1 MGGYFL
7 GVDIGTSSCK
17 AIIIDSEAKVMSSA
31 TVEYFLDFSHE
42 GTWAEIDPEN
52 WYQAAV
58 KAIKSC
64 VEKAAIAGDKIL
76 AVGLSGQ
83 MVSLL
88 GLDSEGKPVRPVI
101 MWLDKRN
108 VAEAEELKQLY
119 GKQINDITCNPVNQQ
134 FTLPKLLWVKKHEP
148 DNYKRINKIVLSKDY
163 IRYRLTGE
171 YATDCNDASGTLM
184 YDIWK
189 SEWSKEI
196 LGWLD
201 IDESILPDI
210 YPSTEIT
217 GRITKQAAQETGL
230 AEGTP
235 VMAGSGDLG
244 CENFACGV
252 FEKGDCMMRLGSGA
266 AITIPVN
273 EPKLD
278 PNLKGPCCGY
288 YKKDIFLIQ
297 GMTQAFGSVM
307 RWVRDAFFSEV
318 CKDSSNGN
326 AFETLGNMAG
336 CVPSGSEG
344 LVFNPF
350 INAAPYWKDYMQ
362 GGFIGVSPAHK
373 LGHFVRAAMEGA
385 ACALK
390 DAMTDLEAYGN
401 TKIKE
406 CVVTGGGGRSRLWTQ
421 IIANLIDKEL
431 IIMPYADACTGAALM
446 AAIGT
451 GLDRKAIIKSLWDSV
466 DPIRVKPDENMP
478 KDLKMY
484 EKYTRVHGLLDEL
497 YQKLKNKA

>member
-1 MGGYFL
+1 MGGCFL

-17 AIIIDSEAKVMSSA
+17 AIIIDSKAKVLSSA

-42 GTWAEIDPEN
+42 GTWAEIDPEK

-58 KAIKSC
+58 EAIKRC
-64 VEKAAIAGDKIL
+64 MEKASVEGDKIL

-88 GLDSEGKPVRPVI
+88 GLDSEGAAVRPVI

-108 VAEAEELKQLY
+108 VGEAEELKQLY
-119 GKQINDITCNPVNQQ
+119 GEKINEITCNPVNQQ

-148 DNYKRINKIVLSKDY
+148 DNYKKINKIVLSKDY

-184 YDIWK
+184 YDIGK

-196 LGWLD
+196 LDWLD
-201 IDESILPDI
+201 IDENILPDI

-217 GRITKQAAQETGL
+217 GRITKKAAQETGL
-230 AEGTP
+230 REGTP

-273 EPKLD
+273 EPMLD

-307 RWVRDAFFSEV
+307 RWVRDAFSGGVSEEV
-318 CKDSSNGN
+318 FKED
-326 AFETLGNMAG
+326 AFESLCDMAE
-336 CVPSGSEG
+336 CVPIGSDG
-344 LVFNPF
+344 LIFNPF

-362 GGFIGVSPAHK
+362 GGFIGVSPMHK

-390 DAMTDLEAYGN
+390 DAMTDLEEYGN

-406 CVVTGGGGRSRLWTQ
+406 CVVTGGGGKSRLWTQ

-446 AAIGT
+446 AAIGM
-451 GLDRKAIIKSLWDSV
+451 GLDRKAMINGLWESV
-466 DPIRVKPDENMP
+466 DLIRVKPDGNMP

-484 EKYTRVHGLLDEL
+484 EKYSRVHGLLDGL
-497 YQKLKNKA
+497 YQNLRNKG

>member
-1 MGGYFL
+1 MGEYFL

-17 AIIIDSEAKVMSSA
+17 AIILDSKAKVVSSA

-42 GTWAEIDPEN
+42 GTWAEIDPEK
-52 WYQAAV
+52 WYRASV

-64 VEKAAIAGDKIL
+64 MEKASIAGEQL
-76 AVGLSGQ
+76 HAVGLSGQ

-88 GLDSEGKPVRPVI
+88 GLDIEGKPVRPVI

-119 GKQINDITCNPVNQQ
+119 GKQINEITCNPVNQQ
-134 FTLPKLLWVKKHEP
+134 FTLPKLLWLKKHEP
-148 DNYKRINKIVLSKDY
+148 GNYKKINKIVLSKDY

-184 YDIWK
+184 YDIRK

-196 LGWLD
+196 LEWLD
-201 IDESILPDI
+201 IDKRILPGI
-210 YPSTEIT
+210 FPSTEIT
-217 GRITKQAAQETGL
+217 GRVTKRAAQETGL
-230 AEGTP
+230 SEGTP

-297 GMTQAFGSVM
+297 GMTQAFGSVL
-307 RWVRDAFFSEV
+307 RWVRDAFYSEICEEALNEDTFKV
-318 CKDSSNGN
+318 LCDMADS
-326 AFETLGNMAG
+326 
-336 CVPSGSEG
+336 VPIGSEG
-344 LVFNPF
+344 LIFNPF

-390 DAMTDLEAYGN
+390 DAMTDLE
-401 TKIKE
+401 
-406 CVVTGGGGRSRLWTQ
+406 
-421 IIANLIDKEL
+421 
-431 IIMPYADACTGAALM
+431 
-446 AAIGT
+446 
-451 GLDRKAIIKSLWDSV
+451 
-466 DPIRVKPDENMP
+466 
-478 KDLKMY
+478 
-484 EKYTRVHGLLDEL
+484 
-497 YQKLKNKA
+497 